1 MKTWIILLLFPFYL
15 YAQNF
20 KADISVVQF
29 SASFT
34 KDSELS
40 LKPFKDYNTYTFYIS
55 DKPDIFSKEKIQF
68 LPTIVLYYN
77 NKEVVRMESDI
88 SLKLP
93 DNTQDSLEQHI
104 DEIIE
109 SKF

>member
-55 DKPDIFSKEKIQF
+55 DKPDIFSKEKFSFYLQ
-68 LPTIVLYYN
+68 LYCIIII
-77 NKEVVRMESDI
+77 R
-88 SLKLP
+88 KL
-93 DNTQDSLEQHI
+93 
-104 DEIIE
+104 
-109 SKF
+109 

>member
-1 MKTWIILLLFPFYL
+1 
-15 YAQNF
+15 
-20 KADISVVQF
+20 
-29 SASFT
+29 
-34 KDSELS
+34 
-40 LKPFKDYNTYTFYIS
+40 
-55 DKPDIFSKEKIQF
+55 
-68 LPTIVLYYN
+68 
-77 NKEVVRMESDI
+77 MESDI

>member
-1 MKTWIILLLFPFYL
+1 MKTWIILLLFPLYL
-15 YAQNF
+15 NAQNF

-34 KDSELS
+34 KDSEIS

-55 DKPDIFSKEKIQF
+55 DKPDIFSKEKIVF
-68 LPTIVLYYN
+68 LLTIVLYYT
-77 NKEVVRMESDI
+77 NKELVRMESDI